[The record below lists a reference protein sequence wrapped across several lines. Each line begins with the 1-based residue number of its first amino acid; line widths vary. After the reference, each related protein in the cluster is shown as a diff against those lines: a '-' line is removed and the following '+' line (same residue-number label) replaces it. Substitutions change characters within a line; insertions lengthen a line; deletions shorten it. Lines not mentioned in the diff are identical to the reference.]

1 MIEVVMDRRKIVG
14 ISLAVACCLSA
25 YAIYSWLTFQPPE
38 ILTEHE
44 ASQIAIEL
52 YHDTFEA
59 EYSYSNVHV
68 VRMELR
74 DDSVIPWA
82 PRPRW
87 YVRAGSNATV
97 GGEPYH
103 LCLDIEID
111 AESGKVLR
119 SVARP

>member
-1 MIEVVMDRRKIVG
+1 MDRGKIIV
-14 ISLAVACCLSA
+14 ISLVIVCCLSA

-38 ILTEHE
+38 ILTEQD
-44 ASQIAIEL
+44 ACRIAFEV

-68 VRMELR
+68 VRIELS

-82 PRPRW
+82 PHPIW

-97 GGEPYH
+97 GGEPYY

-119 SVARP
+119 LVGRP

>member
-1 MIEVVMDRRKIVG
+1 MDRNKIIA
-14 ISLAVACCLSA
+14 ISLAIACILSA
-25 YAIYSWLTFQPPE
+25 YAIYAWLTFRPPE

-44 ASQIAIEL
+44 ACQIAIEI
-52 YHDTFEA
+52 YHDTFKA
-59 EYSYSNVHV
+59 EYNCLNIHV
-68 VRMELR
+68 VSVELR

>member
-1 MIEVVMDRRKIVG
+1 MARRKIIA
-14 ISLAVACCLSA
+14 ISLAITCCLLT
-25 YAIYSWLTFQPPE
+25 YAIHSWLTFQPPE

-68 VRMELR
+68 VRIELR
-74 DDSVIPWA
+74 DDSKIPWM
-82 PRPRW
+82 PHPKW

-103 LCLDIEID
+103 LCLDVEID